1 MQDYRAVPEEYRKK
15 IIEYIKD
22 YLPLNQFAV

>member
-1 MQDYRAVPEEYRKK
+1 MQDLKELGGWKDK

-22 YLPLNQFAV
+22 YVPLNTFAA